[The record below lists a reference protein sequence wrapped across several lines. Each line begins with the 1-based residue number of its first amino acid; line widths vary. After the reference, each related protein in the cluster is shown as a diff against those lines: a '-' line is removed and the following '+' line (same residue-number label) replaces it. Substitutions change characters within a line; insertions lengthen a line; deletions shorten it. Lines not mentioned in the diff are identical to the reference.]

1 MGEEKP
7 DDYGL
12 SRIEAKSSFG
22 APELDYHPPK
32 PTSYSPEIG
41 IIGCGGIAGQQLAA
55 YRQAGYSVTALC
67 DRTEEKAVSYRDRFY
82 PGARTT
88 TDYRALL
95 ADDRIEVIDIT
106 THPADRVKLIEAALE
121 AGKHVLSQKPFVTD
135 IDIGEKLVHLAEEK
149 NVRLAVNQ
157 NGRWAPHFS
166 YIYQAIRT
174 GLIGEVQ
181 TVDFWLHWDHTWI
194 IGTPFEKIRHLI
206 LYDFAIHWFD
216 LANLFFG
223 GRKAKSVYAA
233 AARSISQRARPPM
246 LAQALIEFDGGQASL
261 ILNANVGHGQDDRT
275 FVSGSKGSIV
285 SSGPS
290 LSDQSVT
297 IHTSEGFA
305 QPRLEGT
312 WFVNGFQGAMG
323 ELLCAI
329 DEDRQPG
336 NNARQNLESLAICF
350 AAVASADEGRAIV
363 PGEIRYISN

>member
-1 MGEEKP
+1 MGDEKP

-12 SRIEAKSSFG
+12 SRNEAKSRFG
-22 APELDYHPPK
+22 APELEYLPPK
-32 PTSYSPEIG
+32 PASYSPEIG

-55 YRQAGYSVTALC
+55 YRQAGYRVTALC
-67 DRTEEKAVSYRDRFY
+67 DRTEAKAAALRDRIYPEARIAADYRDI
-82 PGARTT
+82 
-88 TDYRALL
+88 L
-95 ADDRIEVIDIT
+95 ADDRIEVVDIT

-135 IDIGEKLVHLAEEK
+135 LDTGDRLADLADRRE
-149 NVRLAVNQ
+149 RLLAVNQ

-166 YIYQAIRT
+166 YIHQAIAG

-194 IGTPFEKIRHLI
+194 IGTPFEKVRHLI

-233 AARSISQRARPPM
+233 AARSVSQRARPPM

-261 ILNANVGHGQDDRT
+261 ILNANVEHGQDDRT

-285 SSGPS
+285 SRGPS

-329 DEDRQPG
+329 DEERQPG

-350 AAVASADEGRAIV
+350 AAIASADQGRAIV
-363 PGEIRYISN
+363 PGDIRYISN